1 LNDRPDDQAQRCADD
16 YAECNLG
23 AAADQYS
30 ETPSAAPN
38 AKPNPGA

>member
-16 YAECNLG
+16 HAECNLG

-30 ETPSAAPN
+30 ENDTKRRAQCQT
-38 AKPNPGA
+38 